1 MKHIYKVLGLSFFA
15 LVLFASCDN
24 QKSVQEYYVE
34 KQDSNNF
41 IAIDLPASIID
52 VGDEASEETK
62 ATLATIKKLNVLAF
76 KVDDSNKADYDKEYA
91 EIKSILKND
100 KYNELMRMKHEG
112 INIVINFQGSEEAVD
127 EFILLASDNSQ
138 GFALARIRGDKMDPA
153 KIIKMADE
161 IKTMDT
167 DGEAF
172 AELGDLLQGFGVQ

>member
-1 MKHIYKVLGLSFFA
+1 MKHIYKVLSLSLFA

-34 KQDSNNF
+34 NQDGDNF

-52 VGDEASEETK
+52 VGDEASEETR
-62 ATLATIKKLNVLAF
+62 ATLKTIKKLNILAF
-76 KVDDSNKADYDKEYA
+76 KITDSNMAEYDKEYT
-91 EIKSILKND
+91 EIKTILKND

-112 INIVINFQGSEEAVD
+112 MNIVVNFKGDEEAVD
-127 EFILLASDNSQ
+127 EFILLASDNSK
-138 GFALARIRGDKMDPA
+138 GFAMARIRGDKMEPA

-167 DGEAF
+167 DGAAF
-172 AELGDLLQGFGVQ
+172 DELADLLEGFGVQ